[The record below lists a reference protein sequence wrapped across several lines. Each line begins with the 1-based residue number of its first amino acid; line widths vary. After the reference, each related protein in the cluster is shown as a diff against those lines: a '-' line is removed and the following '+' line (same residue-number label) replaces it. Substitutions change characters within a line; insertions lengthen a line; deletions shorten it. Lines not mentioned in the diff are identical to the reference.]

1 MENEVKDSVKV
12 SSFGFIEFGFRNGW
26 TEIIATNEIKSV
38 KSRIEGGTNIR
49 LTTDRVLLVSCPI
62 QDVSEALRGADWR
75 QYVSA

>member
-1 MENEVKDSVKV
+1 MKDDSVKV

-26 TEIIATNEIKSV
+26 VEIIAANEIKSV
-38 KSRIEGGTNIR
+38 KPRIEGGTNVR

-62 QDVSEALRGADWR
+62 QDVSKAMRDADGR